1 MASDT
6 ESEAILD
13 RIDELQEELYEL
25 RRHLSARPRPETVLT
40 GELSILI
47 CTAGESCVGILLES
61 VQEAV
66 RIARLT
72 PLPEAS
78 PWVPGMLNLRG
89 RLVPV
94 IDLEARVT
102 RSRRRP
108 LLSDLVVICTLQERS
123 VGVLVQEILGVVDIQ
138 ASDIEPA
145 PEGVALA
152 PYLIGMAHHG
162 EQPALLISVES
173 LAATSDIPEEEQ

>member
-1 MASDT
+1 MAPDS
-6 ESEAILD
+6 ESGVILD
-13 RIDELQEELYEL
+13 RIDELQEEIYEL
-25 RRHLSARPRPETVLT
+25 RRHLSARPRPDAVLT
-40 GELSILI
+40 GELSVLV
-47 CTAGESCVGILLES
+47 CSVGESRVGILLES

-78 PWVPGMLNLRG
+78 PWVPGLLNLRG

-94 IDLEARVT
+94 IDLQARVT
-102 RSRRRP
+102 RSRRKP
-108 LLSDLVVICTLQERS
+108 LLSDLVVVCSLQERS

-138 ASDIEPA
+138 ATDVEPA

-152 PYLIGMAHHG
+152 PYLLGIAHHD
-162 EQPALLISVES
+162 EQPALVISIES
-173 LAATSDIPEEEQ
+173 LAATSDLPEEEP

>member
-1 MASDT
+1 M
-6 ESEAILD
+6 LD
-13 RIDELQEELYEL
+13 RIETLQEEIYEL
-25 RRHLSARPRPETVLT
+25 RRHLSARPQLDTTLT
-40 GELSILI
+40 GELAVLL
-47 CTAGESCVGILLES
+47 CTTGDSCVGILLES

-94 IDLEARVT
+94 IDLLARMT
-102 RSRRRP
+102 RSQRTP
-108 LLSDLVVICTLQERS
+108 LLSDLVVVCTLGERS
-123 VGVLVQEILGVVDIQ
+123 VGALVQEVLGVVDIQ
-138 ASDIEPA
+138 AADVEPT

-152 PYLIGMAHHG
+152 PYLLGVAHHDG
-162 EQPALLISVES
+162 QPALLISIES
-173 LAATSDIPEEEQ
+173 LAATSDLPEEE

>member
-1 MASDT
+1 MPPDS
-6 ESEAILD
+6 ESELILN

-25 RRHLSARPRPETVLT
+25 RRHLSARPRPEAVLS
-40 GELSILI
+40 GELSVLV
-47 CTAGESCVGILLES
+47 CTVGESRIGILLDS

-78 PWVPGMLNLRG
+78 PWVPGMLDLRG

-94 IDLEARVT
+94 IDLLARVT
-102 RSRRRP
+102 RSRRKP
-108 LLSDLVVICTLQERS
+108 LLSDLVVICNLAERS
-123 VGVLVQEILGVVDIQ
+123 VGVLVQEIVGAVEVQ
-138 ASDIEPA
+138 AADVEPP

-152 PYLIGMAHHG
+152 PYLLGIAHHD
-162 EQPALLISVES
+162 EQPALLISIES
-173 LAATSDIPEEEQ
+173 LAATSDLPEEVQ